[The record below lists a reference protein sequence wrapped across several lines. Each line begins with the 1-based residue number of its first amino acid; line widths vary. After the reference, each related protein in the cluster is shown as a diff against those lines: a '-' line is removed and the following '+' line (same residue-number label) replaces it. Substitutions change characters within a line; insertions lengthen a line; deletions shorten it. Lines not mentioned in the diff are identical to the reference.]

1 MNAEEFFKY
10 LKCNICAQFPDAA
23 ATAGCWVI
31 IKCDGGPG
39 RLCNDMLIWLREH
52 GFLLVPS
59 VRNTTHITQEC
70 DLSFGRFKSIYRSN
84 LQALVNERYV
94 PGTPLSLSKIDFAIL
109 LNGREADEELGL
121 VELPSAFNISFSRRR
136 NLRSWEK
143 AGAIPLTR
151 AALKNKAV
159 RSETTGENQSQVETF
174 YDDATS
180 DAMVSLI
187 QVDAVE
193 NCLENLEAR
202 NHACVAMLNING
214 WNGDALK
221 RDAPRKNNTK
231 CRSVAQTMSNEDK
244 VKNLSKGEKTHGTI
258 YHYTGGEHLTSDI
271 FFQSLELE
279 ERRRKKAE
287 DKRITNENKKL
298 FQCQETAREIEA
310 KGKDDDKLNGDE
322 LTILLKWKLQ
332 CKGISKFKT
341 KAEKLQEWINVKG
354 NDVPELEDPAN
365 DSSSGESDSEEVIP
379 TLEETMFAR
388 RLQADKV
395 SAKSLLSGD
404 HTSVEEIEELLRR
417 KRARLV

>member
-1 MNAEEFFKY
+1 M
-10 LKCNICAQFPDAA
+10 
-23 ATAGCWVI
+23 T
-31 IKCDGGPG
+31 
-39 RLCNDMLIWLREH
+39 
-52 GFLLVPS
+52 LVLEGS
-59 VRNTTHITQEC
+59 KV
-70 DLSFGRFKSIYRSN
+70 SID
-84 LQALVNERYV
+84 QTCKPLVNERYV

-121 VELPSAFNISFSRRR
+121 VELPSAFNISFSRRT

-143 AGAIPLTR
+143 AGAVPLTR

-231 CRSVAQTMSNEDK
+231 CRSVAQTISNEDK

-258 YHYTGGEHLTSDI
+258 YHYTGGEHLT
-271 FFQSLELE
+271 LE
-279 ERRRKKAE
+279 
-287 DKRITNENKKL
+287 
-298 FQCQETAREIEA
+298 
-310 KGKDDDKLNGDE
+310 
-322 LTILLKWKLQ
+322 
-332 CKGISKFKT
+332 
-341 KAEKLQEWINVKG
+341 
-354 NDVPELEDPAN
+354 
-365 DSSSGESDSEEVIP
+365 
-379 TLEETMFAR
+379 
-388 RLQADKV
+388 
-395 SAKSLLSGD
+395 
-404 HTSVEEIEELLRR
+404 
-417 KRARLV
+417 